1 MGRCKHMQHDKPGH
15 LIASLIIRAA
25 ACIGGGS
32 LILFLTF
39 LYIGSLN
46 VVDLGLSD
54 IEALGLNS
62 FLCLAFFV
70 QHSWM
75 IRKSFRQKLASHIP
89 SPFHGAIYALFSGIT
104 LLMVILLW
112 QESPQHIAVLEA
124 PFNWLP
130 RLAFLLSFTGLLWSA
145 RSLRSFDFVGK
156 RKLLAH
162 IHATPL
168 PSMPFTIRG
177 PYRYVRHPFYFFIV
191 VMIWSC
197 PEITLDRLLFN
208 CLWTLW
214 IIVGTVL
221 EERDLTIE
229 FGQDYHD
236 YQKRVPMLIPWRM
249 GLKS

>member
-1 MGRCKHMQHDKPGH
+1 MGRCKHMQPDKPGP
-15 LIASLIIRAA
+15 LIASLTIRSAV
-25 ACIGGGS
+25 CIAGGS
-32 LILFLTF
+32 LLLFITF

-46 VVDLGLSD
+46 VVDFGLSD

-62 FLCLAFFV
+62 FLCLTFFV

-75 IRKSFRQKLASHIP
+75 IRRSFRQKLASHIP
-89 SPFHGAIYALFSGIT
+89 SPFHGTIYALFSGII
-104 LLMVILLW
+104 LLVVILLW
-112 QESPQHIAVLEA
+112 QELPLHIVVLEA
-124 PFNWLP
+124 PFNWLA
-130 RLAFLLSFTGLLWSA
+130 RLAFLLSLIGLLWAA
-145 RSLRSFDFVGK
+145 RTLRSFDIVGK
-156 RKLLAH
+156 RQLLAH
-162 IHATPL
+162 IHTTPL

-221 EERDLTIE
+221 EERDLTME
-229 FGQDYHD
+229 FGQDYCE
-236 YQKRVPMLIPWRM
+236 YQKKVPMLIPWRM
-249 GLKS
+249 SWKS